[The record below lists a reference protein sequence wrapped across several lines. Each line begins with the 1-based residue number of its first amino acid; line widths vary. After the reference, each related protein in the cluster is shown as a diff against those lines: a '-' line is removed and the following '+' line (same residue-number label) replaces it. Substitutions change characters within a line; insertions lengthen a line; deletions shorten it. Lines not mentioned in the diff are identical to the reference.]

1 MDAIIGFFRDTLD
14 GPVYIVW
21 IVGCL
26 ILIFAC
32 IGYLAEKGIKN
43 KKEKEKYASVSGT
56 DNTPVVPSVSEEVS
70 PLTAQSLDQTNAA
83 VSMASTV
90 SNNVVDTVPAEAA
103 PEVSTATIES
113 NQVDSNINQ
122 ESPVQVDN
130 VVPDNSS
137 TVSTVE
143 PVAVVNVNAN
153 TDLNDNSNANA
164 DVQTEVVQPVVTTVV
179 NEPVVDNVSTTPV
192 TPVSMQSSDVNVSV
206 SIPQITPAND
216 NTPASTQEPSEVVIP
231 TINQDSK

>member
-1 MDAIIGFFRDTLD
+1 MDAIIGFFRDILD
-14 GPVYIVW
+14 GPIYIVW
-21 IVGCL
+21 VVGCL

-43 KKEKEKYASVSGT
+43 KKEKEKYASVSGS
-56 DNTPVVPSVSEEVS
+56 DNTSVVSSVSEEVS
-70 PLTAQSLDQTNAA
+70 PLTDQSSDQTKVA
-83 VSMASTV
+83 VSTASIV
-90 SNNVVDTVPAEAA
+90 SNNVVDTVPAEVA
-103 PEVSTATIES
+103 PEVSTATIEN

-122 ESPVQVDN
+122 EASVQVDN

-143 PVAVVNVNAN
+143 PVAVVDDNV
-153 TDLNDNSNANA
+153 NA

>member
-14 GPVYIVW
+14 GPIYIVW
-21 IVGCL
+21 VVGCL

-43 KKEKEKYASVSGT
+43 KKEKEKYASVSGS
-56 DNTPVVPSVSEEVS
+56 DNTSVVSSVSEEVS
-70 PLTAQSLDQTNAA
+70 PLTDQSLDQTKALMEE
-83 VSMASTV
+83 VSTASTV

-103 PEVSTATIES
+103 PEVSTATIEN

-122 ESPVQVDN
+122 ESSVQVN
-130 VVPDNSS
+130 SVVPDNSS
-137 TVSTVE
+137 TVSAVK
-143 PVAVVNVNAN
+143 PVAVV
-153 TDLNDNSNANA
+153 DANA

-179 NEPVVDNVSTTPV
+179 NEPVVDNVATTPV

>member
-1 MDAIIGFFRDTLD
+1 MDTIIGFFRDTLD
-14 GPVYIVW
+14 GPIYIVW
-21 IVGCL
+21 VVGCL

-43 KKEKEKYASVSGT
+43 KKEKEKYASVS
-56 DNTPVVPSVSEEVS
+56 EEVS
-70 PLTAQSLDQTNAA
+70 TLTDQSLDQTKASMEE
-83 VSMASTV
+83 VSTASTV

-103 PEVSTATIES
+103 SEVSTATIEN

-122 ESPVQVDN
+122 EASVQVDN

-143 PVAVVNVNAN
+143 PVAVVDDNV
-153 TDLNDNSNANA
+153 NA

-179 NEPVVDNVSTTPV
+179 NEPVVDNVATTPV

>member
-1 MDAIIGFFRDTLD
+1 MDTIIGFFRDTLD
-14 GPVYIVW
+14 GPIYIVW
-21 IVGCL
+21 VVGCL

-43 KKEKEKYASVSGT
+43 KKEKEKYASVSGS
-56 DNTPVVPSVSEEVS
+56 DNTSVVSSVSEEVS
-70 PLTAQSLDQTNAA
+70 PLTDQSSDQTKVA
-83 VSMASTV
+83 VSTTSIV
-90 SNNVVDTVPAEAA
+90 SNNVVDTVPAEVA
-103 PEVSTATIES
+103 PEVSTATIEN

-122 ESPVQVDN
+122 EASVQVDN
-130 VVPDNSS
+130 VVPNNSS

-143 PVAVVNVNAN
+143 PVAVVDDNV
-153 TDLNDNSNANA
+153 NA

-216 NTPASTQEPSEVVIP
+216 NTPASTQESSEVVIP

>member
-14 GPVYIVW
+14 GPIYIVW
-21 IVGCL
+21 VVGCL

-43 KKEKEKYASVSGT
+43 KKEKEKYASVSGS
-56 DNTPVVPSVSEEVS
+56 DNTSVVSSVSEEVS
-70 PLTAQSLDQTNAA
+70 PLTDQSSDQTKVA
-83 VSMASTV
+83 VSTASIV
-90 SNNVVDTVPAEAA
+90 SNNVVDTVPAEVA
-103 PEVSTATIES
+103 PEVSTATIEN

-122 ESPVQVDN
+122 EASVQVDN

-143 PVAVVNVNAN
+143 PVAVVDDNV
-153 TDLNDNSNANA
+153 NA

-179 NEPVVDNVSTTPV
+179 NEPVVDNVATTPV

>member
-14 GPVYIVW
+14 GPIYIVW
-21 IVGCL
+21 VVGCL

-43 KKEKEKYASVSGT
+43 KKEKEKYASVSGS
-56 DNTPVVPSVSEEVS
+56 DNTSVVSSVSEEVS
-70 PLTAQSLDQTNAA
+70 PLTDQSSDQTKVA
-83 VSMASTV
+83 VSTASIV
-90 SNNVVDTVPAEAA
+90 SNNVVDTVPAEVA
-103 PEVSTATIES
+103 PEVSTATIEN

-122 ESPVQVDN
+122 EASVQVDN

-143 PVAVVNVNAN
+143 PVAVVDA
-153 TDLNDNSNANA
+153 NANA

-179 NEPVVDNVSTTPV
+179 NEPVVDNVATTPV

>member
-1 MDAIIGFFRDTLD
+1 MDTIIGFFRDTLD
-14 GPVYIVW
+14 GPIYIVW
-21 IVGCL
+21 VVGCL

-43 KKEKEKYASVSGT
+43 KKEKEKYASVSGS
-56 DNTPVVPSVSEEVS
+56 DNTSVVSSVSEEVS
-70 PLTAQSLDQTNAA
+70 PLTDQSSDQTKVA
-83 VSMASTV
+83 VSTASIM
-90 SNNVVDTVPAEAA
+90 SNNVVDTVPAEVA
-103 PEVSTATIES
+103 PEVSTATIEN

-122 ESPVQVDN
+122 EASVQVDN
-130 VVPDNSS
+130 IVPDNSS

-143 PVAVVNVNAN
+143 PVAVVDDNV
-153 TDLNDNSNANA
+153 NA

>member
-137 TVSTVE
+137 TVSAVK
-143 PVAVVNVNAN
+143 PVAVVDA
-153 TDLNDNSNANA
+153 NANA

-179 NEPVVDNVSTTPV
+179 NEPVVDNVATTPV

>member
-1 MDAIIGFFRDTLD
+1 MDTIIGFFRDTLD
-14 GPVYIVW
+14 GPIYIVW
-21 IVGCL
+21 VVGCL

-43 KKEKEKYASVSGT
+43 KKEKEKYASVSGS
-56 DNTPVVPSVSEEVS
+56 DNTSVVSSVSEEVS
-70 PLTAQSLDQTNAA
+70 PLTDQSSDQTKVA
-83 VSMASTV
+83 VSTASIV
-90 SNNVVDTVPAEAA
+90 SNNVVDTVPAEVA
-103 PEVSTATIES
+103 PEVSTATIEN

-122 ESPVQVDN
+122 EASVQVDN

-143 PVAVVNVNAN
+143 PVAVVDDNV
-153 TDLNDNSNANA
+153 NA

-179 NEPVVDNVSTTPV
+179 NEPVVDNVATTPV